1 MIQKSYLDLFFEEKE
16 IHSKIFE
23 IEAKGTT
30 HFVENDFVIELIK
43 KTPAS
48 EKKQIENILR
58 KIDFA
63 NGDVNH
69 FLEHLAKG
77 YVMNNY

>member
-1 MIQKSYLDLFFEEKE
+1 MTQKSYLNLFFEEKE
-16 IHSKIFE
+16 IPSKTFE

-30 HFVENDFVIELIK
+30 HFVDNDFVIELIK
-43 KTPAS
+43 KAPAN
-48 EKKQIENILR
+48 EKKQIENVLR

-77 YVMNNY
+77 YIMNTY